1 MEYTRRLANMTSEA
15 SLLRQAGRWSNKFPK
30 TKNPSRH
37 MEYTH
42 RLTGI
47 NFKAS
52 LHSATSRLLCTP
64 RHGQLPFFLGWR
76 GLKIS
81 KKTKKL
87 KK

>member
-30 TKNPSRH
+30 KKNPSRH

-52 LHSATSRLLCTP
+52 LHSATWTTP
-64 RHGQLPFFLGWR
+64 SFFGWR
-76 GLKIS
+76 GLEVS
-81 KKTKKL
+81 KKIKKL
-87 KK
+87 K

>member
-1 MEYTRRLANMTSEA
+1 
-15 SLLRQAGRWSNKFPK
+15 
-30 TKNPSRH
+30 

-64 RHGQLPFFLGWR
+64 RHGQLPLFFGWR
-76 GLKIS
+76 GLEMS
-81 KKTKKL
+81 KKIKKFEKL